1 MGGEFVEDNFAEE
14 VEEVRI
20 RLRLT
25 VYVAR
30 FIPEGLAYHE
40 EFPARYGVSRD
51 E

>member
-1 MGGEFVEDNFAEE
+1 MEQESNFAEE
-14 VEEVRI
+14 VEDIRV

-30 FIPEGLAYHE
+30 FTSEGLAYHE
-40 EFPARYGVSRD
+40 EFLARHGVSRD